1 MTEDLPAR
9 LARLA
14 ARYDSGNGEG
24 EALTEE
30 ALERLAY
37 RRRHSGKTCR
47 TCRED
52 KPMSAFSPDG
62 ARPDGLSPR
71 CRSCNNARMRE
82 SRAKAKS
89 V

>member
-24 EALTEE
+24 EALTNE

-37 RRRHSGKTCR
+37 RRRHSGKTCAV
-47 TCRED
+47 CGED
-52 KPMSAFSPDG
+52 RPLSAFTTD
-62 ARPDGLSPR
+62 ARKPDGLGLR
-71 CRSCNNARMRE
+71 CNSCEARRQRE
-82 SRAKAKS
+82 RRASKR